1 LAAIIAAN
9 ISFAAESR
17 TSWVEIDNVNP
28 RLTESGSIVDAHDGR
43 VVRFGDRFYWYGTSY
58 GETNGFTTANRYRSY
73 SSVDLKVW
81 RDEGPLL
88 EEQPEG
94 VYYRP
99 HVVRHPESG
108 EYILWYNWYPELWR
122 GRFGVAV
129 SRSPSGP
136 FRIVNDDVPVA
147 RSSEGV
153 GDFGLFVD
161 DDGTAYLSYNTIQ
174 GHQVSIERLAP
185 DFRSSTLENGGVIAR
200 GVEAGAQFKHEGR
213 YYLLTD
219 HTCCFCNQG
228 SGARVY
234 VSEEP
239 LSGYVLRGN
248 INRWPGRAAPSLIN
262 GRVRGEVAED
272 LAGEEGSPP
281 RTVELWLKE
290 PTTVSALTIH
300 FFTGGRPS
308 NCGDVNNPRVHPP
321 HKSPRVVVEVD
332 TEAGW
337 LEVEALDT
345 EIGRSALVE
354 QVKLSLVP
362 TQGWRWRITPVAEE
376 GVTSMMVTEVQ
387 FSDPRDP
394 GSTALSA
401 DAVFVAGPG
410 IPTPPIIPAQQTY
423 VMELETVEGPLLVW
437 MGDLWGSASD
447 DVKGHD
453 YQFWSEPLSFRRDGS
468 IRPLRW
474 ADGWTARL
482 TE

>member
-1 LAAIIAAN
+1 
-9 ISFAAESR
+9 
-17 TSWVEIDNVNP
+17 
-28 RLTESGSIVDAHDGR
+28 
-43 VVRFGDRFYWYGTSY
+43 
-58 GETNGFTTANRYRSY
+58 
-73 SSVDLKVW
+73 
-81 RDEGPLL
+81 
-88 EEQPEG
+88 
-94 VYYRP
+94 
-99 HVVRHPESG
+99 
-108 EYILWYNWYPELWR
+108 
-122 GRFGVAV
+122 
-129 SRSPSGP
+129 
-136 FRIVNDDVPVA
+136 
-147 RSSEGV
+147 
-153 GDFGLFVD
+153 
-161 DDGTAYLSYNTIQ
+161 
-174 GHQVSIERLAP
+174 
-185 DFRSSTLENGGVIAR
+185 
-200 GVEAGAQFKHEGR
+200 
-213 YYLLTD
+213 
-219 HTCCFCNQG
+219 
-228 SGARVY
+228 
-234 VSEEP
+234 
-239 LSGYVLRGN
+239 
-248 INRWPGRAAPSLIN
+248 
-262 GRVRGEVAED
+262 
-272 LAGEEGSPP
+272 
-281 RTVELWLKE
+281 LKE

-362 TQGWRWRITPVAEE
+362 TQGWLWRITPVAEE